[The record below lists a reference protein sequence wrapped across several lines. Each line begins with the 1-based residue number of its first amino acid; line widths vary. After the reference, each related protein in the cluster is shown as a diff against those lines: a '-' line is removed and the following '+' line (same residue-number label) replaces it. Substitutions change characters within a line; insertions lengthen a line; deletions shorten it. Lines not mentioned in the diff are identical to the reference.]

1 MSSGDGQKLFLSTS
15 VQEKLLLLMI
25 RKGSGMLLLEMF
37 MMQRVP
43 DTGNLIPNPNSV
55 YSKLNLLVNPNHK
68 QILPLCSLY
77 LLIRIKF

>member
-15 VQEKLLLLMI
+15 VQEKLLLFTI

-68 QILPLCSLY
+68 QFLPLCSLY
-77 LLIRIKF
+77 LLIQIKF